1 MNTTRGAACTCE
13 ILLSSQ
19 NATHRKDHDDHVDYI
34 ATDDKREKSRR
45 SFPQLTLSSRIDIL
59 QILTRIFSLYFLIV
73 KKNLSIRESHSYSTV
88 LVRLQEITQD
98 LIMFSV
104 EIGES
109 VRGEDVYIV
118 QSGSGEVNDNLMELL
133 IMINACKIASASRVT
148 AVIPCFPYARQDKK
162 DKVGG
167 TYRIIE

>member
-73 KKNLSIRESHSYSTV
+73 KKNYLFENLTHIV
-88 LVRLQEITQD
+88 LFL
-98 LIMFSV
+98 
-104 EIGES
+104 
-109 VRGEDVYIV
+109 
-118 QSGSGEVNDNLMELL
+118 
-133 IMINACKIASASRVT
+133 
-148 AVIPCFPYARQDKK
+148 
-162 DKVGG
+162 
-167 TYRIIE
+167 